1 MWGLIAR
8 AVTMV
13 GVGFAA
19 GCGAI
24 ANKSSAPQ
32 IPRHYAGIFPPQSCR
47 LFSFHWLSHQ
57 LQSVTHWRFGL
68 FRRKT

>member
-19 GCGAI
+19 GGAL

-32 IPRHYAGIFPPQSCR
+32 IPPAIMQESSSSIMPFIFVSLAILLAAVGYCAW
-47 LFSFHWLSHQ
+47 S
-57 LQSVTHWRFGL
+57 